1 MYNPSLLGL
10 SNVFD
15 TSVLICF
22 AHCSTSAGVS
32 CVIPKNILTFLFCE
46 YAGYNFS
53 CRIYFHITA
62 KNIYCDI
69 EKKNYLLYLE
79 FSFLNGVKWKK
90 TLSYL
95 LMRLNVKRKKIFCFA
110 EE

>member
-15 TSVLICF
+15 ASVLIFF

-62 KNIYCDI
+62 KNINCDI
-69 EKKNYLLYLE
+69 EKKI
-79 FSFLNGVKWKK
+79 
-90 TLSYL
+90 T
-95 LMRLNVKRKKIFCFA
+95 CFIWNFPF
-110 EE
+110 